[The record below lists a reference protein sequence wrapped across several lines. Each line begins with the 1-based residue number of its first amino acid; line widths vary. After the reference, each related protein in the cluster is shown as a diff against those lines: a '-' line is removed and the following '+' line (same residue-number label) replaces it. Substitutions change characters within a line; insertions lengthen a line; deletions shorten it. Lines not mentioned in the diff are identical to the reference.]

1 MSAQQQYGSNKM
13 ISEGLSVMTLEI
25 FKIVLFLFF
34 WSFLGFVCFVLLFVW
49 FFLRWKVC
57 LLHMTFPRISAISF
71 WKYNAFDYRKRDYG
85 IH

>member
-1 MSAQQQYGSNKM
+1 MPISNMGQNKRT
-13 ISEGLSVMTLEI
+13 SEGLSVMTFGNL
-25 FKIVLFLFF
+25 KI
-34 WSFLGFVCFVLLFVW
+34 LGVFGFFVLRMEGL
-49 FFLRWKVC
+49 